1 MFLKYLINKNL
12 SGKKVLILLLL
23 TNLVYAF
30 MLIITIPEVMTFSG
44 GLKLPD
50 MMPLGYDLEYIN
62 TLFETLGE
70 KGRDVYLF
78 YQLPVDMIYP
88 LLFAISYSLLMVYFL
103 KKLDK
108 LDSVLFYFSWL
119 AIIAGSADYLEN
131 IGIAVMLNNYP
142 DITSNSVILTNSF
155 TLIKSI
161 TTTLYFLALIM
172 IMISVGIKS
181 IKSKTIREKL

>member
-30 MLIITIPEVMTFSG
+30 MLIITIPKVMTYSG

-78 YQLPVDMIYP
+78 NQLPVDMIYP
-88 LLFAISYSLLMVYFL
+88 LLFAISYSLLMAYFL

-108 LDSVLFYFSWL
+108 LDSVLFYLSWL

-131 IGIAVMLNNYP
+131 IGIVVMLNNYP
-142 DITSNSVILTNSF
+142 DITSNSANLTNSF
-155 TLIKSI
+155 TIIKSM
-161 TTTLYFLALIM
+161 TTTLYFIALIT

-181 IKSKTIREKL
+181 IRSKTIRRKS